1 MTPPQG
7 AERARRRRTLAGALF
22 VLVLLG
28 VALWVMQAIS
38 DRQAL
43 EQCLARR
50 RADCGGALDS
60 VPPAG
65 DRRYVPVR

>member
-7 AERARRRRTLAGALF
+7 ADRARRRRTLAGALF
-22 VLVLLG
+22 ACVLLG
-28 VALWVMQAIS
+28 IALWVMQAIA

-43 EQCLARR
+43 ERCLARR
-50 RADCGGALDS
+50 RADCGGVEP

-65 DRRYVPVR
+65 DRRYVPAR

>member
-1 MTPPQG
+1 MSRPDG
-7 AERARRRRTLAGALF
+7 ADRARRRRTLVGGLFALA
-22 VLVLLG
+22 LLG